1 MRRFLVPSLLLA
13 TGLAIAQPAPKLG
26 IPQGVDFGVV
36 GIDWHPKGNA
46 MLYTQKDGE
55 GFAVGSYMLGQ
66 SRGATLVR
74 YAKTDRPE
82 FYWFA
87 GKPNALVVIYRPS
100 KEGTKLEV
108 DLIDLEHQTS
118 KKIFER
124 SYGPKENAS
133 LDVETSPSLLHAI
146 LTLTTEKSNQHFVL
160 KTGTFEVMP
169 SVDLDQAAAKGI
181 SGPSWSLDGT
191 AVYADASA
199 EIQKRQALVEQ
210 KMKYDNATI
219 QVLEARAAT
228 VATQESEIALKLEG
242 AKLSLMNAENM
253 SFRLKFVPPT
263 PPTGATVLELMPQNA
278 TLRSVRF
285 KGPWQD
291 KPRPPVELFP
301 MPQNNLLSLGRSK
314 GQANSLWLTVP
325 SDKGQSGQLVAA
337 QASSGW
343 ISPTGQAVAYIT
355 DGALFIRTIGK

>member
-13 TGLAIAQPAPKLG
+13 AGMAIAQPAPKLG
-26 IPQGVDFGVV
+26 TPQGVDFGVL

-46 MLYTQKDGE
+46 MLYTQKDGD

-66 SRGATLVR
+66 ARGTSLIH
-74 YAKTDRPE
+74 YAKSDRPE
-82 FYWFA
+82 FHWFP
-87 GKPNALVVIYRPS
+87 GKPNALVVLYRPS

-124 SYGPKENAS
+124 SYAPKVNAY

-146 LTLTTEKSNQHFVL
+146 LKLTTDKGDQHFVL
-160 KTGTFEVMP
+160 KTGTFEVIS
-169 SVDLDQAAAKGI
+169 SVDLDRASANGI
-181 SGPSWSLDGT
+181 SGPNWSLDGT
-191 AVYADASA
+191 AIFADASSVTD
-199 EIQKRQALVEQ
+199 KRQAMIEQ
-210 KMKYDNATI
+210 KLAADNAI
-219 QVLEARAAT
+219 VQVLDARVKSVAA
-228 VATQESEIALKLEG
+228 QETEFVIDLKA
-242 AKLSLMNAENM
+242 AKLNLINTEAM
-253 SFRLKFVPPT
+253 SFRLKFVPPM
-263 PPTGATVLELMPQNA
+263 PPTGSTVLELMPQNA

-291 KPRPPVELFP
+291 KPQPPVGLIP

-337 QASSGW
+337 QATSGW
-343 ISPTGQAVAYIT
+343 ISPTGLAVAYTT